1 MLLYVFLSV
10 FAFAILLQVIYCKN
24 GFVSLGKIKISF
36 SILCSCVLL
45 LILFI
50 LTAFRNKNIGNDTN
64 YYLIFYNY
72 TVSNIS
78 TPANF
83 EIGYRI
89 YCYFLGNYLLF
100 NGHYFLILTAVICY
114 IPLFVVFFKKSQSPE
129 ISIVLFFCMLFSAY
143 TNTLRQCIAMSLI
156 LIGYCFL
163 KDKKTLLFILFVLLA
178 SCFHLS
184 ALLCILLLFSR
195 FFPKR
200 AAVVILVGIIFA
212 GLSAFNSQI
221 SGFLSKILPSYS
233 QYFSSEYAGTGW
245 LGLTYYI
252 LRNSIF
258 YVIAFIGTKGITDK
272 SKKNLVLTSFALL
285 LLLNCL
291 GFSVNLF
298 SRASEYFLL
307 ICIVE
312 LPRLLIHNKYKRT
325 LTLAICIVSL
335 LYFIFVLY
343 YKPEWN
349 HLIPYQFWGS

>member
-1 MLLYVFLSV
+1 MLLYIVLGI
-10 FAFAILLQVIYCKN
+10 FAFVILFQVIYCKN
-24 GFVSLGKIKISF
+24 GSASLGKIKINF
-36 SILCSCVLL
+36 SVLGSCALL
-45 LILFI
+45 FILFI

-89 YCYFLGNYLLF
+89 YCYFLGNYLSVDE
-100 NGHYFLILTAVICY
+100 HCFLIITATVCY
-114 IPLFVVFFKKSQSPE
+114 LPLFIVFFKKSQSPE
-129 ISIVLFFCMLFSAY
+129 LSIVLFFCMLFSAY
-143 TNTLRQCIAMSLI
+143 TNTLRQCIAMSLV
-156 LIGYCFL
+156 LIGYIYL
-163 KDKKTLLFILFVLLA
+163 KEKKTLLFLLFVLLA

-184 ALLCILLLFSR
+184 ALLCILLLLSK

-200 AAVVILVGIIFA
+200 IVVVVLIGLLFA
-212 GLSAFNSQI
+212 GLSAFDSQI

-258 YVIAFIGTKGITDK
+258 YIIAFAGTKSITDK
-272 SKKNLVLTSFALL
+272 SKRNLILTSFASL

-312 LPRLLIHNKYKRT
+312 LPGLLSHLKYKKA
-325 LTLAICIVSL
+325 LTLAICIISL
-335 LYFIFVLY
+335 MYFIFVLY
-343 YKPEWN
+343 FKPEWN
-349 HLIPYQFWGS
+349 HLVPYQFWGY